1 MVKKEFIL
9 LATDKKSLT
18 KTYGFIVD
26 GKLAEKISVKY
37 ERFNGLS
44 SFSNAFI
51 SFTAANQEAAAIALD
66 GITESLLREGRVP
79 RITVVA
85 EADTPQEKVA
95 SATGYKYIK
104 GNEYSVYH
112 PNAVMMYERG
122 LAPLKD
128 QDYNEYDKQYRGY
141 IGGLQ
146 SYIDTFL
153 QEVKEKEAK
162 NENRR

>member
-18 KTYGFIVD
+18 KTYGFVVD

-51 SFTAANQEAAAIALD
+51 SFTAADQEAASIALD

-85 EADTPQEKVA
+85 EADTPKEKVA
-95 SATGYKYIK
+95 LATGYKYIQ

-112 PNAVMMYERG
+112 PQAVMMYERG

-128 QDYNEYDKQYRGY
+128 QDFNEYDKQYREC

-146 SYIDTFL
+146 SYIDIFL
-153 QEVKEKEAK
+153 KEVKEKEAK